1 MISSITRKLKFA
13 KFYTGASYHRD
24 STKFQSDTS
33 YHRDST
39 KFQSGASYQLN
50 SSKLYSETSFSRGLP
65 HFAAVSY
72 AESAGKA
79 QSGEKPT
86 LFYTDT
92 LRGFRAQGCAS
103 DRHKAPRSSL
113 EEARWGDWRLLGAQA
128 RSRKRSTRGRVK
140 TGSACPGACA
150 EPYATLVL
158 IFHGS
163 QFPPVCAEPH
173 AALVPIFPGSLFP
186 RSARSPMQRLCQSSP
201 EACFPSLRGAPHNV
215 CRNPTRRRTPSCA
228 QRLPLHG

>member
-13 KFYTGASYHRD
+13 KFYTGAGYHRD

-50 SSKLYSETSFSRGLP
+50 SSKPYSETSFSRGLP

-113 EEARWGDWRLLGAQA
+113 EEARWGDWRSNRRAGPKPETQHPWPCEDGFGL
-128 RSRKRSTRGRVK
+128 SR
-140 TGSACPGACA
+140 
-150 EPYATLVL
+150 
-158 IFHGS
+158 
-163 QFPPVCAEPH
+163 
-173 AALVPIFPGSLFP
+173 
-186 RSARSPMQRLCQSSP
+186 
-201 EACFPSLRGAPHNV
+201 SLRGAP
-215 CRNPTRRRTPSCA
+215 TESQYRRARSDCSSAYHREAPYPPSDPPVSC
-228 QRLPLHG
+228 